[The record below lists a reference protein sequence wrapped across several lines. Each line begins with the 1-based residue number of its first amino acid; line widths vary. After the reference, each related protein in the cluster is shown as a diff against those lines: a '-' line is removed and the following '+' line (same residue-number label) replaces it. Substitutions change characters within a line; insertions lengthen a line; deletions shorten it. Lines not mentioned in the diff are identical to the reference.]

1 MATILDALKGINAY
15 PVPPHT
21 LNSIAVVRG
30 LSLADTATRETL
42 NGKDFK
48 LATADGLMWL
58 SKPPNISQGGQSY
71 SFSEDER
78 KDFRNEAKGLYD
90 ECGEDKADILPKF
103 GYKGTRL

>member
-1 MATILDALKGINAY
+1 
-15 PVPPHT
+15 
-21 LNSIAVVRG
+21 
-30 LSLADTATRETL
+30 
-42 NGKDFK
+42 
-48 LATADGLMWL
+48 MWL
-58 SKPPNISQGGQSY
+58 SKAPNISQGGQSY